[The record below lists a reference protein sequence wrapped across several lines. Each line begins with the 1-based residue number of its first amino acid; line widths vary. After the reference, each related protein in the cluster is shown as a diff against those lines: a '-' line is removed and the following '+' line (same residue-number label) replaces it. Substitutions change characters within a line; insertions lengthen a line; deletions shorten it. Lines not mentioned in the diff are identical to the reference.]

1 MLVYDSS
8 LDNQHSTAR
17 KFSQRWFGPYVVKKV
32 EDNATYRLAELD
44 GTPLALPIARK
55 RVKIFKRRER
65 MEIGFE
71 ALDDCVLS
79 VDDELE

>member
-1 MLVYDSS
+1 M
-8 LDNQHSTAR
+8 
-17 KFSQRWFGPYVVKKV
+17 VKKV

-44 GTPLALPIARK
+44 GTPLALPIAKK

-65 MEIGFE
+65 MEIRFE

-79 VDDELE
+79 IDDDLE